1 MIANKTKHIE
11 RAKLIL
17 YMIYIYKGSRRNR
30 ILYILWTQR
39 REKLRFVCIYVVGAL
54 RYTIYTQT
62 CAVSY
67 RIIDENNVE
76 KTLYDVVAYSADLRT
91 FFVVMRY
98 DTIHICV
105 AVAMMMSKIMI
116 LW

>member
-1 MIANKTKHIE
+1 MNTK
-11 RAKLIL
+11 
-17 YMIYIYKGSRRNR
+17 
-30 ILYILWTQR
+30 

-91 FFVVMRY
+91 FFVVVMRYY
-98 DTIHICV
+98 DTIHIYMCCCCDDDE
-105 AVAMMMSKIMI
+105 
-116 LW
+116 